1 MSSNDKNY
9 NDISDILQQMNNEY
23 DNNMPANQGNPPEG
37 DDDEDIVDMNY
48 LLENNSDFGAKDIS

>member
-23 DNNMPANQGNPPEG
+23 DNNLPANQGNPLEG

>member
-23 DNNMPANQGNPPEG
+23 DNNMPAN
-37 DDDEDIVDMNY
+37 
-48 LLENNSDFGAKDIS
+48 